1 MAIGFYG
8 DESESEGHVLTLAG
22 FMAAPQGW
30 SLLAPKWRQNAM
42 RGRRFAGKLSDL
54 VFRDDRKFVP
64 LQAADLLAYGA
75 AQMRVAARA
84 RPRHRAFSLRASE
97 GAPSTPTRGTAVSRP
112 NAALLRRAVSR
123 NAGSGGGG
131 PRNERHT
138 YDHRALA
145 RTARSGGLTRGE
157 RLAACAENC

>member
-1 MAIGFYG
+1 VHEVHAFNGFDFVFDARAKVKG
-8 DESESEGHVLTLAG
+8 RVRAHFETAKAAMESDPRV
-22 FMAAPQGW
+22 
-30 SLLAPKWRQNAM
+30 
-42 RGRRFAGKLSDL
+42 AGKLSDL